1 MIALNTAESG
11 TITIIIDESF
21 KIDFYELRW
30 AAIAGAGERDVKT
43 SSREKND
50 FKVEGFSFP
59 FSTVASTAWSSRVG
73 ECCRLNTGT

>member
-43 SSREKND
+43 SSREKMTS
-50 FKVEGFSFP
+50 KSKAFP
-59 FSTVASTAWSSRVG
+59 FHFPQLRPQRGAVELGNVVG
-73 ECCRLNTGT
+73 